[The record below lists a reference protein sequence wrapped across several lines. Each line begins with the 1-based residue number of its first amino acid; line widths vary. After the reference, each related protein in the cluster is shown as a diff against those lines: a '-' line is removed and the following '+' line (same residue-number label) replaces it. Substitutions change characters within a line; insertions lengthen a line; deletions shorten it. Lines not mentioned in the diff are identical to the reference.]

1 MQMKKDAV
9 QVRDVDTGRH
19 SLKLLLCGACVGL
32 ILGGLAAAGKLGG
45 DQLPDSIVAEV
56 NGIPLP
62 ADEYQRALSLFGS
75 EKRGPVGD
83 RDRALVLERMIEE
96 ELLLQHGVASG
107 VMRWHN
113 KVREEALKSILAGLV
128 IELESS
134 GSESGNKQAE
144 SESADSA
151 EAGLASPQ
159 PAHDALLAEYLG
171 RLRATSVIRW
181 MGVEAG

>member
-1 MQMKKDAV
+1 MKKDAV
-9 QVRDVDTGRH
+9 QSPDVDAGRH

-32 ILGGLAAAGKLGG
+32 LLGGLAAAGKFGG
-45 DQLPDSIVAEV
+45 DQLSDSIVAEV
-56 NGIPLP
+56 NGVPLP
-62 ADEYQRALSLFGS
+62 ADQYQRALSLFGS
-75 EKRGPVGD
+75 EKRGPVND

-134 GSESGNKQAE
+134 GSESGNKQATLE
-144 SESADSA
+144 AGDSA
-151 EAGLASPQ
+151 EAGLASRQ
-159 PAHDALLAEYLG
+159 PAHDALLVEYLR
-171 RLRATSVIRW
+171 RLRAISTIRW
-181 MGVEAG
+181 LGVEPG

>member
-1 MQMKKDAV
+1 MKKDTV
-9 QVRDVDTGRH
+9 QSLDIVAGRH

-32 ILGGLAAAGKLGG
+32 LLGGLAAAGKLGG
-45 DQLPDSIVAEV
+45 DQLSDSIVAEV
-56 NGIPLP
+56 HGVRLP

-75 EKRGPVGD
+75 EKRGPVND

-113 KVREEALKSILAGLV
+113 KAREEALKSILAGLV
-128 IELESS
+128 IELES
-134 GSESGNKQAE
+134 G
-144 SESADSA
+144 A
-151 EAGLASPQ
+151 EAGLASQQ

-171 RLRATSVIRW
+171 RLRAISTIRW
-181 MGVEAG
+181 LGVEPG

>member
-1 MQMKKDAV
+1 MKTDAL
-9 QVRDVDTGRH
+9 QSPDIDAGRR
-19 SLKLLLCGACVGL
+19 SLKLLLLGACAGL
-32 ILGGLAAAGKLGG
+32 LLGGLAAAGKLGS
-45 DQLPDSIVAEV
+45 DQLPDSIVAQV
-56 NGIPLP
+56 NGVPLS

-75 EKRGPVGD
+75 EKRGPVSD

-96 ELLLQHGVASG
+96 ELLLQQGVASG

-134 GSESGNKQAE
+134 E
-144 SESADSA
+144 SE
-151 EAGLASPQ
+151 

-171 RLRATSVIRW
+171 RLRATSTIDWVGGEPR
-181 MGVEAG
+181 